1 MKIAII
7 GSGISG
13 MTCAHLL
20 QQDHHVT
27 LLEQNDYLGGHT
39 ATNQLEIEG
48 KSYAV
53 DSGFIVFNDRTYP
66 LFNKLLAKLGIQAQP
81 TEMSFSVVNPE
92 LGLQYNG
99 HNLNTLFAQRSN
111 LFKPHFY
118 KFISEILR
126 FNKLA
131 KQAVDAEPSL
141 SVGQFLTEHGFSTM
155 FQENYLLP
163 MGAAIWSSTLNAI
176 NQFPMQFF
184 ARFFVNHGLLDV
196 TNRPQWYVIPG
207 GSQQYIK
214 PLLAGLEGNIH
225 LNSPVHNV
233 QRSEQGVTIDY
244 GDNKQWQGDA
254 VVFACHSDQALAILG
269 EQATSEERNIL
280 GKLKY
285 QPNEVILHTDQRL
298 LPSID
303 RARASWNYLLP
314 PTKERGDRLASVTYD
329 MNRLQ
334 GLDDAPQFCVTLNP
348 LQAIDE
354 DKIIKRFNY
363 MHPIF
368 SIEGHQA
375 QQQREQISGHNHSY
389 FCGAYWHNGFH
400 EDGVRSAVEV
410 CRQFGVEL

>member
-141 SVGQFLTEHGFSTM
+141 SVGQFLAEHGFSTM

-196 TNRPQWYVIPG
+196 ANRPQWYVIPG

-225 LNSPVHNV
+225 LNAPVHKV

-244 GDNKQWQGDA
+244 GDAQQWQGGA

-269 EQATSEERNIL
+269 EQATPQEQDIL

-334 GLDDAPQFCVTLNP
+334 GLVDAPQFCVTLNP

-375 QQQREQISGHNHSY
+375 QQQRVQISGHNHSY

>member
-1 MKIAII
+1 MR
-7 GSGISG
+7 
-13 MTCAHLL
+13 L
-20 QQDHHVT
+20 
-27 LLEQNDYLGGHT
+27 
-39 ATNQLEIEG
+39 
-48 KSYAV
+48 
-53 DSGFIVFNDRTYP
+53 
-66 LFNKLLAKLGIQAQP
+66 
-81 TEMSFSVVNPE
+81 
-92 LGLQYNG
+92 
-99 HNLNTLFAQRSN
+99 
-111 LFKPHFY
+111 
-118 KFISEILR
+118 
-126 FNKLA
+126 
-131 KQAVDAEPSL
+131 
-141 SVGQFLTEHGFSTM
+141 
-155 FQENYLLP
+155 
-163 MGAAIWSSTLNAI
+163 I
-176 NQFPMQFF
+176 NFPCSFF

>member
-20 QQDHHVT
+20 QHDHHVT

-111 LFKPHFY
+111 VFKPHFY

-184 ARFFVNHGLLDV
+184 CSLL
-196 TNRPQWYVIPG
+196 R
-207 GSQQYIK
+207 
-214 PLLAGLEGNIH
+214 
-225 LNSPVHNV
+225 
-233 QRSEQGVTIDY
+233 
-244 GDNKQWQGDA
+244 
-254 VVFACHSDQALAILG
+254 
-269 EQATSEERNIL
+269 
-280 GKLKY
+280 
-285 QPNEVILHTDQRL
+285 
-298 LPSID
+298 
-303 RARASWNYLLP
+303 
-314 PTKERGDRLASVTYD
+314 
-329 MNRLQ
+329 
-334 GLDDAPQFCVTLNP
+334 
-348 LQAIDE
+348 
-354 DKIIKRFNY
+354 
-363 MHPIF
+363 
-368 SIEGHQA
+368 
-375 QQQREQISGHNHSY
+375 
-389 FCGAYWHNGFH
+389 
-400 EDGVRSAVEV
+400 
-410 CRQFGVEL
+410 

>member
-20 QQDHHVT
+20 QQEHQVT

-39 ATNQLEIEG
+39 ATNQLEIKG

-111 LFKPHFY
+111 LFKPQFY

-141 SVGQFLTEHGFSTM
+141 SVGQFLSMHGFSRM

-163 MGAAIWSSTLNAI
+163 MGAAIWSSTLNGI

-196 TNRPQWYVIPG
+196 ANRPQWYVIPG
-207 GSQQYIK
+207 GSKQYIK
-214 PLLAGLEGNIH
+214 PLLAGLEGNIL
-225 LNSPVHNV
+225 LNAPVQQV
-233 QRSEQGVTIDY
+233 LRSEQGVTITY
-244 GDNKQWQGDA
+244 GDGQQWQGDA

-269 EQATSEERNIL
+269 EHATPQERDIL

-285 QPNEVILHTDQRL
+285 QSNEVILHTDQRL
-298 LPSID
+298 LPSIE

-314 PTKERGDRLASVTYD
+314 PSKERGERLASVTYD

-334 GLDDAPQFCVTLNP
+334 GLVDAPQFCVTLNP

-354 DKIIKRFNY
+354 DKVIKRFDY

-368 SIEGHQA
+368 SVEGHQA
-375 QQQREQISGHNHSY
+375 QQQRGQISGHNRSY